1 MTVLFNNTIAMNVQV
16 LGICNRCTLAQANQQ
31 IQRLDTDLKQA
42 CKIAASEKQEML
54 QEVERLTSQWRDLSV
69 AAAGEKQ
76 ELVKEV
82 QKLNDELSEVT
93 ETAALEKQ
101 EIRDEVFILSRTL
114 WFYCVVHQCMLM

>member
-1 MTVLFNNTIAMNVQV
+1 MVNSQV
-16 LGICNRCTLAQANQQ
+16 FRLCNRCTLGQSNQE

-82 QKLNDELSEVT
+82 QKLNDELREVT
-93 ETAALEKQ
+93 KTAAVEKQ
-101 EIRDEVFILSRTL
+101 DIDDEVVILYLTL
-114 WFYCVVHQCMLM
+114 CLCSMVHQRKFM